1 MQMQRFRA
9 TVLSGHKEDAVE
21 VPFDPGERWEA
32 ASEQIRPGRRGY
44 RVVGEINGHRFE
56 SHVVARSNKFWLL
69 LPARMEAAAKI
80 DVGDAVMVKLEPAK
94 PH

>member
-1 MQMQRFRA
+1 
-9 TVLSGHKEDAVE
+9 V
-21 VPFDPGERWEA
+21 
-32 ASEQIRPGRRGY
+32 I
-44 RVVGEINGHRFE
+44 GEINGHRFE

-94 PH
+94 AH